1 MDADALLHEV
11 RMLVND
17 FIGTVA
23 IWTYLCEVPA
33 IGAFNCHTV
42 EHEKSVTNILF
53 VLSVL
58 FVFVDTHCVFV
69 TVIWERTCSLI
80 AK

>member
-1 MDADALLHEV
+1 MLVDADALLHEV

-17 FIGTVA
+17 FIGNVS

-42 EHEKSVTNILF
+42 EHEKSVTFSAHFEVLYLF
-53 VLSVL
+53 V
-58 FVFVDTHCVFV
+58 
-69 TVIWERTCSLI
+69 
-80 AK
+80 